1 MPVILPARSGYIL
14 WISGT
19 SLSPNICFCSCGG
32 AAANMV
38 AGAEADVGV
47 RVHPLDQREQSL
59 TQHLLLLL
67 RRGGGQH
74 GRSQRLLA
82 GDLDGGLGHGGGH
95 HGLAPR
101 SHHLP
106 RRVPGRLGV
115 GEAGLGPAGLLVH
128 TWHGLGAGGSHTS
141 WLGGPA
147 GLGSDLSWGEE
158 PLRLRHG
165 WHEVSSHSHLLHT
178 SHSLHPHAGHP
189 LDVLAGQVGLPVLLP
204 LGQSHVQ
211 RLGHDDTSVHLSH
224 GLGGFLRR
232 REANKSKA
240 LGASLL
246 AHNLG
251 GGDGSIGSK
260 LLPETF
266 IIDGII
272 Q

>member
-1 MPVILPARSGYIL
+1 MAAKCRAAMIPLLSMRGLWALWPEVPHHQAMGSPGSG
-14 WISGT
+14 G
-19 SLSPNICFCSCGG
+19 
-32 AAANMV
+32 
-38 AGAEADVGV
+38 
-47 RVHPLDQREQSL
+47 
-59 TQHLLLLL
+59 
-67 RRGGGQH
+67 
-74 GRSQRLLA
+74 
-82 GDLDGGLGHGGGH
+82 GGGH
-95 HGLAPR
+95 AGGGARSDPGTSGSGHG
-101 SHHLP
+101 S
-106 RRVPGRLGV
+106 
-115 GEAGLGPAGLLVH
+115 H

-147 GLGSDLSWGEE
+147 RLGSDLSWGEE
-158 PLRLRHG
+158 PLGLRHG

-189 LDVLAGQVGLPVLLP
+189 LDVLAGQMGLPVLLP

-211 RLGHDDTSVHLSH
+211 RLGHDDASVHLSH

-232 REANKSKA
+232 REANESKA

-272 Q
+272 QVLDVQIDSLISVESLKLQLFKLLLELSLSLSLLLSSAHVESLATDLGSIEFIDSLLRRLRVFE